1 MATKDWVEAK
11 GLSEEAK
18 EEAVDAVSVGRP
30 VRDLPRERPTKE
42 KRAPQGN
49 EGGFIM
55 SVVQLRSQDLQFRGQ
70 DLFQHL
76 RPDQVNTLSEAA
88 EEISL
93 GPGQTVYQ
101 RGDPNEFL
109 YVVLEGQVNLTMPQS
124 EGVRLLIDEVG
135 EGAMFGYGACLQLE
149 TYSLTATCI
158 DAARLLKIKVEALKG
173 VMGKDLIMGCAI
185 QTHIS
190 RVYFRRY
197 LATMNK
203 LQAIAHSVPLA

>member
-1 MATKDWVEAK
+1 
-11 GLSEEAK
+11 
-18 EEAVDAVSVGRP
+18 
-30 VRDLPRERPTKE
+30 
-42 KRAPQGN
+42 
-49 EGGFIM
+49 M

-93 GPGQTVYQ
+93 GRSETVYR
-101 RGDPNEFL
+101 RGDPNQYL
-109 YVVLEGQVNLTMPQS
+109 YVVLEGQVSLTMPQS
-124 EGVRLLIDEVG
+124 EGVSLLIDEVG

-158 DAARLLKIKVEALKG
+158 DDARLLKIRVEALKG
-173 VMGKDLIMGCAI
+173 VMDKDLIMGCAI

-190 RVYFRRY
+190 RVYFLRY
-197 LATMNK
+197 LETMNK
-203 LQAIAHSVPLA
+203 LQAIVHSVPLA